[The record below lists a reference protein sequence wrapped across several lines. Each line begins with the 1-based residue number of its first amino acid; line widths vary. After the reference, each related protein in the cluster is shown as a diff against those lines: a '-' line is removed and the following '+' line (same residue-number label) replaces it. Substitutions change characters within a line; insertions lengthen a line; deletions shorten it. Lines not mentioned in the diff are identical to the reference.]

1 MRHRVKKIKFS
12 HGRDANR
19 MLVRKLAKNF
29 VTNAKIE
36 TTLKKA
42 KVLKSIVERLADK
55 SKVETEAN
63 KNYLLSALNDK
74 ALVARMFKEV
84 GSGFKDKVGGYVR
97 VVKLGIQR
105 ADGAEMARLEWTH
118 PIVIE
123 EKTPKKING

>member
-42 KVLKSIVERLADK
+42 KVLKSVIDRLVNKAK
-55 SKVETEAN
+55 TETEAN
-63 KNYLLSALNDK
+63 KNYLLKILDDK
-74 ALVARMFKEV
+74 KLVARLYKEV
-84 GSGFKDKVGGYVR
+84 GSISKSKVSGFVR
-97 VVKLGIQR
+97 IIRLGIQR
-105 ADGAEMARLEWTH
+105 ADGSESARLEWTQ
-118 PIVIE
+118 PVVIE
-123 EKTPKKING
+123 EKTAKK